1 MGWRVRGERERR
13 AQRWSLVYVTAITEA
28 EEGRKERRRRGT
40 ADFMKSKYR
49 RDALAGRELH
59 PFPSYPPCF
68 FRPSPLQYS
77 YALNILMRR
86 EICKPC
92 VTGNR
97 AILSPS
103 WSGARLGVAVP
114 GCAILVKC
122 VSGPMCDSDIKQQPS
137 LHLRFPST
145 SIRVSTYR
153 ALSPGFLLHLF
164 LPPRAVIDCL
174 PVALF
179 TLTNS

>member
-1 MGWRVRGERERR
+1 
-13 AQRWSLVYVTAITEA
+13 
-28 EEGRKERRRRGT
+28 
-40 ADFMKSKYR
+40 MKSKYR
-49 RDALAGRELH
+49 HNGRLAGRELH
-59 PFPSYPPCF
+59 PFPSSCSSPRLSSFPLSSHPPCF
-68 FRPSPLQYS
+68 FHLSLSPLPLQYS

-97 AILSPS
+97 A
-103 WSGARLGVAVP
+103 RLFWLERAHASALAVP

-153 ALSPGFLLHLF
+153 ALPPRISLPLPSTSRSYR
-164 LPPRAVIDCL
+164 LPPSRGLYSHDF
-174 PVALF
+174 VATSPTASRDTGRYFQIFFFEIL
-179 TLTNS
+179 